1 MKQLLAVIA
10 FCGCIVASAQ
20 EFTHLNLMLRKQLN
34 DLSPSD
40 RIDLFVD
47 ANAKV
52 LDNFIED
59 HEVVIKRQ
67 YGSLAQIN
75 ISAQD
80 LLELDKLDGIN
91 SIEYYWAKGQVMNDT
106 MRVNNHVNEVQN
118 GVSPLHQAFTG
129 KGVIVGVVDAGLD
142 VDHPDFQ
149 DTLGNTRILKI
160 WDQLASM
167 KWDSSD
173 INAGLCTHKGQL
185 AFYGHGSQVT
195 GIAAGNGRAV
205 DRYKGVAPE
214 SDIIAVNSD
223 FNAVS
228 WMSTVVDGFGYILA
242 HADTFK
248 KPCVI
253 NASIGTYSGSHD
265 GLDIPALMI
274 DSMIKAKNGR
284 VLVAAAGNAG
294 HIPFHLGYPLSTDT
308 NFTWF
313 KYNSSIGAAF
323 WEVWADSM
331 DFVNASFAVGA
342 DKVAPYYQFRGQT
355 AFDQINNRLNKV
367 VLDSIHV
374 NGNNL
379 AYIQT
384 YAEYVRGRY
393 LLQVLINNPDSNQ
406 YYFRFSATGNGK
418 LDVWCP
424 FWEGTSE
431 MVASGIPA
439 VATFPDIKYY
449 KRPDTLQ
456 TIVSSFQ
463 CLQSTIT
470 VANYVNTD
478 AYWDYDTVLQNTG
491 LVRGKIAATSSH
503 GPSRQGLTKPDLA
516 ATGHNT
522 MSTCDQYIV
531 NLALANSQQSKIG
544 IGGMHKLN
552 GGTSM
557 ASPVVAGTAALLL
570 ERCPNMSWKEI
581 RDQIN
586 ITVFTDT
593 FTGGVPNPVWGR
605 GKVNTFAAVSGTYK
619 PYSVVPG
626 GLQEICQGDSI
637 SIGMPGGGS
646 NYNWNTGINSS
657 NVFTDTAGLYFGS
670 MNDTSGCLQFSDT
683 VQVAVNALPVKL
695 IVNRSHDTL
704 SVTAGFASY
713 QWYFNGAIIPG
724 ETNSM
729 HIAQNTGNYFV
740 YYTDTNGCGNN
751 SDTLNIDFTGLPEI
765 ASGNAKVYPNPASN
779 NLSVELPDNYREE
792 IANLTI
798 YAYNGSQVKQQLVT
812 IHDRNGTVDISGL
825 KAGIYL
831 VNIEVQN
838 RSYLCRFSV
847 VY

>member
-1 MKQLLAVIA
+1 MKQLYAVIA
-10 FCGCIVASAQ
+10 FCVCFAANAQ
-20 EFTHLNLMLRKQLN
+20 EFTHIDLMLRKQL
-34 DLSPSD
+34 STMAPSD
-40 RIDLFVD
+40 RIDIFID
-47 ANAKV
+47 GNAEI
-52 LDNFIED
+52 LEQFFIN
-59 HEVVIKRQ
+59 HEVKVKRQ
-67 YGSLAQIN
+67 FGALAQVNMTI
-75 ISAQD
+75 D
-80 LLELDKLDGIN
+80 DVFELDKLAGIQ
-91 SIEYYWAKGQVMNDT
+91 SIEYYGARGQVMNDT

-118 GVSPLHQAFTG
+118 GMPPLHRAFTG
-129 KGVIVGVVDAGLD
+129 KDVIVGVVDAGLD

-160 WDQLASM
+160 WDQLASL

-173 INAGLCTHKGQL
+173 INAGQCTHQGQL
-185 AFYGHGSQVT
+185 AYFGHGSQVT

-205 DRYKGVAPE
+205 GRYKGVAPE

-223 FNAVS
+223 FNAVN

-242 HADTFK
+242 HADTFN

-274 DSMIKAKNGR
+274 DSMMKAKKGR

-294 HIPFHLGYPLSTDT
+294 HIPFHLGYSLSADT

-323 WEVWADSM
+323 WEVWADSL
-331 DFVNASFAVGA
+331 DFVNASFSVGA
-342 DKVAPYYQFRGQT
+342 DKVAPYYKFRGQT
-355 AFDQINNRLNKV
+355 AFDQINNRLNQTI
-367 VLDSIHV
+367 LDSIYV

-379 AYIQT
+379 AYVQT

-393 LLQVLINNPDSNQ
+393 RLQVFINKPDSNQ

-418 LDVWCP
+418 FDVWCP

-431 MVASGIPA
+431 AVASGLPSM
-439 VATFPDIKYY
+439 ATFPEIKYY

-463 CLQSTIT
+463 CLSSTIT

-491 LVRGKIAATSSH
+491 LVRGEIASTSSH
-503 GPSRQGLTKPDLA
+503 GPSRQGLVKPDLA

-586 ITVFTDT
+586 ATVFTDT

-605 GKVNTFAAVSGTYK
+605 GKAHAFAAVRGTYK
-619 PYSVVPG
+619 PYSIVPG
-626 GLQEICQGDSI
+626 GLQQICQGDSV
-637 SIGMPGGGS
+637 SVGMPSGNS
-646 NYNWNTGINSS
+646 NYKWNTGNSS
-657 NVFTDTAGLYFGS
+657 SDMYTDTAGLFFGT
-670 MNDTSGCLQFSDT
+670 MNDASGCLQFSDT
-683 VQVAVNALPVKL
+683 VQVVVNALPVKL
-695 IVNRSHDTL
+695 LVNRSHDTL
-704 SVTAGFASY
+704 SATAGFSSY
-713 QWYFNGAIIPG
+713 QWYFNGVVIPG
-724 ETNSM
+724 ETNPT

-740 YYTDTNGCGNN
+740 YYTDTNSCGNY
-751 SDTLNIDFTGLPEI
+751 SDTLNIDFTGMPSLV
-765 ASGNAKVYPNPASN
+765 SGNVIAYPNPASN
-779 NLSVELPDNYREE
+779 KLSVELPQTYIEE
-792 IANLTI
+792 STLITI
-798 YAYNGSQVKQQLVT
+798 YAYNGKQVKQQQLT
-812 IHDRNGTVDISGL
+812 IHERNSTVDISGL
-825 KAGIYL
+825 KPGIYL
-831 VNIEVQN
+831 LNIEVQN